1 MAGWGGK
8 RPGAGR
14 KPGIPRGP
22 GTPGRVKARNRY
34 RDLAE
39 RAGTDGISPL
49 EVQLRTMREYWHR
62 AHANGEMDLELAGK
76 ACVIA
81 RECAVYIHPKLAS
94 IEARVET
101 TLSMSDELLALRL
114 ESGLDRLDRLPLIE
128 VVDDE
133 VSAEEEPAGVGAQP

>member
-1 MAGWGGK
+1 MFKKGRAKTG
-8 RPGAGR
+8 GR
-14 KPGIPRGP
+14 KPGTANKRTREIAE
-22 GTPGRVKARNRY
+22 KAA
-34 RDLAE
+34 AE
-39 RAGTDGISPL
+39 GISPL
-49 EVQLRTMREYWHR
+49 EVQLRRELWR
-62 AHANGEMDLELAGK
+62 QAHANGEMDLELAGK

-101 TLSMSDELLALRL
+101 VLSMSDELLALRL

-128 VVDDE
+128 AVVEDDE

>member
-49 EVQLRTMREYWHR
+49 EVQLRTMAE
-62 AHANGEMDLELAGK
+62 GLA
-76 ACVIA
+76 
-81 RECAVYIHPKLAS
+81 
-94 IEARVET
+94 
-101 TLSMSDELLALRL
+101 
-114 ESGLDRLDRLPLIE
+114 
-128 VVDDE
+128 
-133 VSAEEEPAGVGAQP
+133 